1 MDWQQIQSSELV
13 ERYLQGRLS
22 PAEEQAF
29 EEAYLAD
36 PRLLEEVQLA
46 ERLRGGL
53 RDWAAAEHSPRP
65 VARPRWVALV
75 SSPRYGI
82 AASFAAAVGLVAAG
96 ALYVG
101 NERLQA
107 PEAGFSAA
115 RHARVLP
122 LMSVRGAGAVNAIAA
137 PSADEWTVLLL
148 DTGFA
153 DYDVF
158 GAALLRAGSDEELL
172 RLDGMAASDGMV
184 AFGVPASALPPGR
197 YEIRLEG
204 ARRDWPAGRALDELS
219 RTPLT
224 VNPRP

>member
-1 MDWQQIQSSELV
+1 MHSSDLI

-36 PRLLEEVQLA
+36 PALLQEVQLA
-46 ERLRGGL
+46 ERLREGL
-53 RDWAAAEHSPRP
+53 KDWADVQEAPRP
-65 VARPRWVALV
+65 AARSSWLARA

-82 AASFAAAVGLVAAG
+82 AASVVAAVALVTAG
-96 ALYVG
+96 ALYVQNQG
-101 NERLQA
+101 L
-107 PEAGFSAA
+107 EADGGGTAA

-122 LMSVRGAGAVNAIAA
+122 LMSVRGGGEANTNAIAA

-158 GAALLRAGSDEELL
+158 GAALLRDGSDEELL
-172 RLDGMAASDGMV
+172 RLDGMDASDGTV
-184 AFGVPASALPPGR
+184 AFGVPGSALPPGR
-197 YEIRLEG
+197 YEVRLEG
-204 ARRDWPAGRALDELS
+204 ARRDWPAGRAPDELS
-219 RTPLT
+219 RTRLT